1 MFYLQLNLNNM
12 LEVSELVFA
21 LLDRQKKV
29 NDLYSFENEN
39 APSTTK
45 AAINNLIE
53 QVRTLYPYMFPKT

>member
-39 APSTTK
+39 DPSTTK
-45 AAINNLIE
+45 AALNNLID
-53 QVRTLYPYMFPKT
+53 QVRTLYPYMFPY

>member
-29 NDLYSFENEN
+29 NDLYSFEDEN
-39 APSTTK
+39 NPSSTK
-45 AAINNLIE
+45 AALNNLIE
-53 QVRTLYPYMFPKT
+53 QVRTLYPYMFPY